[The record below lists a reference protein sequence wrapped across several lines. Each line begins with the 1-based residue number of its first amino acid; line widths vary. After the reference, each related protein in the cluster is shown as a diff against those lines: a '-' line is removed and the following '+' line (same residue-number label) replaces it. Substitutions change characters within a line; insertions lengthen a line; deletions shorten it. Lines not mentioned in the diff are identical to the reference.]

1 MDVINTITNLITTIG
16 FPIVCV
22 IYLWKDKTTTQEKL
36 IQAINN
42 NTAVIS
48 KLYDKISNE
57 KEGKHDE

>member
-1 MDVINTITNLITTIG
+1 MITTIG

-36 IQAINN
+36 IEAINN

-48 KLYDKISNE
+48 KLCDKLNGGD
-57 KEGKHDE
+57 KNDL